1 MITCRVLGPVEVSV
15 DGAAAPPELLWRKH
29 LALLL
34 YLARSPKRA
43 RTREHLTG
51 LLWPEKDESAARHS
65 LNEAL
70 RVLRRAAGEEA
81 LDTSAGQVRL
91 GADVVHLDAQD
102 LDRWIAAG
110 AWNEAAAIVAGEF
123 LEGFAVAGSDAIE
136 DWLGAERRHW
146 RERSITALLGFAESL
161 LTRGRAGEALA
172 AARRAEALDA
182 HSDAAARAV
191 MSALAVLGD
200 VAGALVQFDRFEA
213 LLAGDVDSRPADA
226 TRHLAGRIRS
236 ARGPRAAAPEIRA
249 AEPDH
254 RRPPLVGRGSE
265 LGQLLG
271 LFEHCHGG
279 RGATAIV
286 LEGES
291 GTGKTRLLEE
301 FATRARLAG
310 ATVALVRTVEGD
322 LEDPGSGVLGLARGG
337 LLAAPGVP
345 AAPPPALAYFAAALP
360 EWAERFPAAAASP
373 GQTTGHALSALLAA
387 LLEEGSVVLAVDDA
401 QWIDRQSLLSLLA
414 ALRVCAK
421 SRFCLVLATLPHP
434 PREEL
439 DELRRRL
446 GHDVTGATL
455 ALTPLDGAALR
466 DLAAWALPRYQEI
479 ALERICRRVA
489 SDSAGI
495 PLLATE
501 LLSAVAQGLDLSSSD
516 SAWPSPLHT
525 LTQSLPGDLPDTV
538 IAAMRIGYRRLGHD
552 AQQVLAAA
560 AVLGDRTTESL
571 LAKATGLATPAV
583 QAALDELEWQR
594 WLEADGRGYG
604 FVARL
609 AREVIARDMLTA
621 GQRARVRERAGL
633 APAAPS
639 RVAPDLT

>member
-1 MITCRVLGPVEVSV
+1 M

-51 LLWPEKDESAARHS
+51 LLWPEKDEGAARHS

-70 RVLRRAAGEEA
+70 RVLRRAAGEDA
-81 LDTSAGQVRL
+81 LDTSSGQVRL
-91 GADVVHLDAQD
+91 GGGAVHLDAED

-110 AWNEAAAIVAGEF
+110 AWDEAAAIVAGEF
-123 LEGFAVAGSDAIE
+123 LEGFAVTGSDAIE

-146 RERSITALLGFAESL
+146 RERSIVALLGFAESL
-161 LTRGRAGEALA
+161 LARGRAAEALA
-172 AARRAEALDA
+172 AARRAAALDA
-182 HSDAAARAV
+182 HSDTAARAV
-191 MSALAVLGD
+191 MGALAVLGD
-200 VAGALVQFDRFEA
+200 VAGALARFDRFEK
-213 LLAGDVDSRPADA
+213 LLAADIGSRPAEA
-226 TRHLAGRIRS
+226 TRQLAERIRS
-236 ARGPRAAAPEIRA
+236 ARGPRAAASDPGAAKPE
-249 AEPDH
+249 H
-254 RRPPLVGRGSE
+254 RRPPLVGRTPE
-265 LGQLLG
+265 LGRLLD
-271 LFEHCHGG
+271 LFEQCHGG
-279 RGATAIV
+279 QGATAIV

-301 FATRARLAG
+301 FLTRARLSG
-310 ATVALVRTVEGD
+310 ATVALVRAVEGD
-322 LEDPGSGVLGLARGG
+322 LEDPWSGVLGLARGG
-337 LLAAPGVP
+337 LLAAPGLP
-345 AAPPPALAYFAAALP
+345 AAAAPALAFFAAALP
-360 EWAERFPAAAASP
+360 EWAERFPAAATEP
-373 GQTTGHALSALLAA
+373 GQTAGHALATLLAA
-387 LLEEGSVVLAVDDA
+387 VLEEGTVVLAVDDA
-401 QWIDRQSLLSLLA
+401 QWIDRHTLLQLLA
-414 ALRVCAK
+414 ALRDCAG
-421 SRFCLVLATLPHP
+421 SRLCIVLATLPHP

-446 GHDVTGATL
+446 GHDVAGA
-455 ALTPLDGAALR
+455 ALCLEPLDPAALR
-466 DLAAWALPRYQEI
+466 DLAAWMLPSYHAIE
-479 ALERICRRVA
+479 LERICRRVS

-501 LLSAVAQGLDLSSSD
+501 LLSAVAHGLDLSSGD
-516 SAWPSPLHT
+516 AAWPSPLHT

-560 AVLGDRTTESL
+560 AVLGNRTTESL
-571 LAKATGLATPAV
+571 LARATGLALPAV
-583 QAALDELEWQR
+583 EAALDELEWQR

-609 AREVIARDMLTA
+609 VRDVIARDMLTP

-633 APAAPS
+633 ASPSPSPS
-639 RVAPDLT
+639 RVAPDPS